1 MRSRS
6 RAASSVVLLSAVA
19 LAASACSSSSSSN
32 PLGGGSQ
39 ASGSNSTVVV
49 GSANYPENVLLASI
63 YSQALQAKGVKV
75 TEKFNIGS
83 RELLYGQIK
92 DGKLSV
98 LPEYNGALLAY
109 VDNKSTAA
117 TEADVNAAL
126 TKELPS
132 SLGILDSSAAED
144 KDSLTVTQD
153 TATKYNLKSIADLAA
168 QAPNFTIGGMAEFK
182 SRREQQF
189 KDVYGLTFKD
199 WKPTAD
205 ATPNAIKDGTIQVG
219 DVFTTDPKL
228 LQLGLVS
235 LADPKNV
242 FGAQN
247 VTPLINKAQVNSTA
261 SAALNA
267 VSAKLDTPT
276 LVGLM
281 KKVAIDKDD
290 PQAVAKDW
298 VKANGLG

>member
-6 RAASSVVLLSAVA
+6 RAFSSAVLLSAVA
-19 LAASACSSSSSSN
+19 LAASACSSSSSSD
-32 PLGGGSQ
+32 PLGGSSKA
-39 ASGSNSTVVV
+39 ASGNSTVVI

-83 RELLYGQIK
+83 REVLYGQIK
-92 DGKLSV
+92 DGNLTV

-109 VDNKSTAA
+109 LDSKSTAA
-117 TEADVNAAL
+117 TESDVNAAL

-132 SLGILDSSAAED
+132 SLGILDSAAAED
-144 KDSLTVTQD
+144 KDSLTVSQD
-153 TATKYNLKSIADLAA
+153 TASKYNLKTIADLAP
-168 QAPNFTIGGMAEFK
+168 QAADFTVGGMPEFK

-205 ATPNAIKDGTIQVG
+205 TTANAIKDGTVQVG

-235 LADPKNV
+235 LADPKDL

-247 VTPLINKAQVNSTA
+247 VTPLVYKAGVDSTA

-267 VSAKLDTPT
+267 VSAKLDTAG
-276 LVGLM
+276 LVTLM
-281 KKVAIDKDD
+281 KKVSIDKDD

>member
-1 MRSRS
+1 MSSRS
-6 RAASSVVLLSAVA
+6 RAVSSAALLATVA
-19 LAASACSSSSSSN
+19 LAASACSGSSSSD
-32 PLGGGSQ
+32 PL
-39 ASGSNSTVVV
+39 SGSSKAADNGSTVVV

-92 DGKLSV
+92 DGNLTV

-109 VDNKSTAA
+109 LDSKSTAA
-117 TEADVNAAL
+117 TESDVNTAL

-132 SLGILDSSAAED
+132 SLGILDSAAAED

-153 TATKYNLKSIADLAA
+153 TATKDNLKTIADLGPQAA
-168 QAPNFTIGGMAEFK
+168 SFTVGGMPEFK

-189 KDVYGLTFKD
+189 KDAYGLTFKD

-205 ATPNAIKDGTIQVG
+205 TTANAIKDGTVQVG

-247 VTPLINKAQVNSTA
+247 VTPLVYKAGVNATA
-261 SAALNA
+261 AAALNA
-267 VSAKLDTPT
+267 VSAKLDTAG
-276 LVGLM
+276 LVALM
-281 KKVAIDKDD
+281 KKVSIDKDD

>member
-6 RAASSVVLLSAVA
+6 RAVSSVVLLSAVA
-19 LAASACSSSSSSN
+19 LAASACSSSSSGN
-32 PLGGGSQ
+32 PLGGGSK
-39 ASGSNSTVVV
+39 AAGDGSTVTV

-92 DGKLSV
+92 DGKLTV

-109 VDNKSTAA
+109 LDSKSTAA

-126 TKELPS
+126 TKELPG
-132 SLGILDSSAAED
+132 SLGILNSSAAED

-153 TATKYNLKSIADLAA
+153 TAAKYNLKSIADLTA
-168 QAPNFTIGGMAEFK
+168 QASNFTVGGMPEFK

-189 KDVYGLTFKD
+189 KDAYGLTFKD

-205 ATPNAIKDGTIQVG
+205 TTANAIKDGTIQVG

-235 LADPKNV
+235 LTDPKNV

-247 VTPLINKAQVNSTA
+247 VTPLVYKAGVNDTA
-261 SAALNA
+261 AAALNA
-267 VSAKLDTPT
+267 VSAKLDTAT
-276 LVGLM
+276 LVALM
-281 KKVAIDKDD
+281 KKVSIDKDD
-290 PQAVAKDW
+290 PEAVAKDW
-298 VKANGLG
+298 VKTAGLS